1 MELLQVVSVH
11 FRYPVIFT
19 RGLFDPGNPV
29 LSEWVLETASVAP
42 CRCAVF
48 VDEGV
53 SQAQPDVVER
63 ITDYIGAHADAL
75 DLAGDVVVLPGG
87 EQIKD
92 SFDAALKV
100 IRHVRRARLCR
111 QSLVLAVGGGAFLD
125 AVGFAAS
132 LVHRGVRLVRAP
144 TTVLAQDD
152 SGVGVKTGVNLG
164 GQKNFLGTFAP
175 PAAVFNDALFLRTL
189 SQRDWVSGIA
199 EAYKVAVVRDAS
211 FLDWLI
217 QSERALRRRNL
228 ETMEQ
233 MIRRCATLHLEHI
246 ALSGDPFEQG
256 QARPLDFGHWAAH
269 KLEMLTCHELRH
281 GEAVAI
287 GMGLDLCYAALAG
300 LITQAE
306 AERVMLS
313 MARVGLPLWHDVLDL
328 RNPHGTP
335 VVFDGIEEF
344 REHLGGELHVTLPK
358 PLGRRIE
365 VTALD
370 QGLLERALQRLRQIA
385 GVARVRGH
393 ATPQQ

>member
-1 MELLQVVSVH
+1 MELLETVSVH

-19 RGLFDPGNPV
+19 RDLFHPDNPA
-29 LSEWVLETASVAP
+29 LAEWVERSSSVLP
-42 CRCAVF
+42 CRCTAF
-48 VDEGV
+48 VDAGV
-53 SQAQPDVVER
+53 AQAHANIAER
-63 ITDYIGAHADAL
+63 IAGYIEVHGDVLH
-75 DLAGDVVVLPGG
+75 LAGDVLVLPGG
-87 EQIKD
+87 EQIKN

-175 PAAVFNDALFLRTL
+175 PAAVFNDSLFLTTL
-189 SQRDWVSGIA
+189 SQRDWIAGVA

-217 QSERALRRRNL
+217 RSERPLRRRRL

-233 MIRRCATLHLEHI
+233 LIRRCAALHLEHI
-246 ALSGDPFEQG
+246 ALAGDPFEQG

-287 GMGLDLCYAALAG
+287 GMALDLCYAALAG
-300 LITQAE
+300 LISEAD
-306 AERVMLS
+306 AERVIHS
-313 MARVGLPLWHDVLDL
+313 MGRVGLPLWHDVLDL
-328 RNPHGTP
+328 RNPDGDP

-358 PLGRRIE
+358 PLGRRME
-365 VTALD
+365 VTSLD
-370 QGLLERALQRLRQIA
+370 RGLLEQALQRVRRIA
-385 GVARVRGH
+385 AGVRGH
-393 ATPQQ
+393 ATQQR